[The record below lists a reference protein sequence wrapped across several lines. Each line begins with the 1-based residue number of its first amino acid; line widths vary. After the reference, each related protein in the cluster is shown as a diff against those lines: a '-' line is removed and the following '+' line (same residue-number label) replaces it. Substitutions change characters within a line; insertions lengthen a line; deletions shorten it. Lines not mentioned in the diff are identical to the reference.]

1 MNKYITYSYIVL
13 TFVSEMK
20 QSYYYYYGEN
30 NDF

>member
-20 QSYYYYYGEN
+20 QSYYYNGEN